1 MLFIKLMPGRSLMHE
16 SRNIRELVTTE
27 EVGYQIIVISSDDP
41 QSFVVNYPTY
51 RLISDEIIRL
61 NYSIPRFKRYL
72 LILRNKLKIIQLTKR
87 SNANVLSCHD
97 IDSLFLGWI
106 STLFL
111 PKDKK
116 PQLIYDS
123 HEFEIG
129 RNAKRNSINKWLV
142 KHIEGFLMKRC
153 AFSIMVNDVIADKV
167 QKIHKLKERPVV
179 VRSIPN
185 MWIVDNLI
193 TEEIHTGFCRQ
204 LNVPNDTFITMYHGG
219 LMANRG
225 IETLIKLLSLNKHI
239 CAVILGNGEY
249 GYIEQLKK
257 YAAEQG
263 VDGRVLFLPA
273 VVIEE
278 LWKYVGAA
286 DAGMVLISAV
296 VESYYYSLPNKFFEN
311 IQSETPIICSNFP
324 VMKPLID
331 QYQIGLTC
339 EPENLGEINDCV
351 EKLRKDK
358 VFYNQCKN
366 NLKLAKLELC
376 WENEKYLLFEAL
388 KVCFH
393 K

>member
-1 MLFIKLMPGRSLMHE
+1 MVNRLLKICINTWRNE
-16 SRNIRELVTTE
+16 SRDERELDVCKE
-27 EVGYQIIVISSDDP
+27 LGLEILVMAKGDPKDRSKIDVVAGYKVLRFSARPLGTKISSNINR
-41 QSFVVNYPTY
+41 VVAIFTWSYYAYKLKPNY
-51 RLISDEIIRL
+51 ISGHDL
-61 NYSIPRFKRYL
+61 GAL
-72 LILRNKLKIIQLTKR
+72 LI
-87 SNANVLSCHD
+87 A
-97 IDSLFLGWI
+97 WI

-296 VESYYYSLPNKFFEN
+296 VENHYYSLPNKFFEN

-376 WENEKYLLFEAL
+376 WENERNVLFEAYK
-388 KVCFH
+388 KVI
-393 K
+393 